1 MSRHSHTCAAR
12 WDDGVRSLDQV
23 FKARLQHH
31 LDTVPVKEVTVER
44 LFFNG
49 YGEGDSASSTAHKS

>member
-1 MSRHSHTCAAR
+1 
-12 WDDGVRSLDQV
+12 V